1 MTTRR
6 NLQNRLDRLAA
17 ASGQE
22 CSPEEWAARFV
33 RDSSGGVVAE
43 KSADTI
49 PVARFENEHYQ
60 IDICAAL
67 DAIPEWIDVD
77 EDLPVIAP

>member
-1 MTTRR
+1 MSTIVHSETT
-6 NLQNRLDRLAA
+6 
-17 ASGQE
+17 
-22 CSPEEWAARFV
+22 SPSRSFQLNPAVHSEWIGY
-33 RDSSGGVVAE
+33 SSEKTVTMSRAE

-67 DAIPEWIDVD
+67 DSIPEWIDTD